1 MTQPDTK
8 RPTFADFILDHAHGS
23 ANDEITA
30 EMADVVQAVQQLDR
44 KGKVV
49 IELLIEPAGTGTR
62 TVATA
67 VKVTGKPPEPDP
79 EASIFYPDESG
90 TLFRTDPA
98 YASRIGE
105 QATDPQEDS
114 L

>member
-1 MTQPDTK
+1 MSTTEEK
-8 RPTFADFILDHAHGS
+8 RPTFADFIVDHAHGS

-30 EMADVVQAVQQLDR
+30 AMADVVQAVQHLDR

-49 IELLIEPAGTGTR
+49 IELLVEPAGSGTR

-67 VKVTGKPPEPDP
+67 VKCMPKPPEPDP

-98 YASRIGE
+98 YASRIGDD
-105 QATDPQEDS
+105 TDQETQ